1 MYISACKNH
10 KHPHI
15 FINMCTHTPYIMSRV
30 KDPCLLTY
38 LLISI
43 QTVAFSF
50 SYWLVFSHSF
60 SFLFLAQHEIEF
72 HDMHL
77 IDSQL
82 LWVSRQC
89 PRFFCT
95 LNISSIRMNCIT
107 ICFPTCLSYMYYYN
121 YSYECLCIYK
131 YDMDEISWCLLQIYS
146 KHFFSFL
153 FAISFCFCV
162 KFSSFT

>member
-10 KHPHI
+10 KHPR
-15 FINMCTHTPYIMSRV
+15 FFSSSTCVHTSCRESKILAY
-30 KDPCLLTY
+30 LLTY
-38 LLISI
+38 FHSNCC
-43 QTVAFSF
+43 F
-50 SYWLVFSHSF
+50 SF
-60 SFLFLAQHEIEF
+60 SFLLVFFSIPSCYFFLAQHEIEF

-107 ICFPTCLSYMYYYN
+107 LYIVICFPTCGITIIIPMCMN
-121 YSYECLCIYK
+121 IWHGWN
-131 YDMDEISWCLLQIYS
+131 SWCLLQIYS
-146 KHFFSFL
+146 KHFFLFL
-153 FAISFCFCV
+153 
-162 KFSSFT
+162 